1 MAAEIDEIEVI
12 VYKLNKICSSFA
24 CFRDN
29 RNQFVSPLNTRNS
42 FTVCN
47 GVSSTKKRDSGKKKA
62 ANDSAG
68 IETPAW

>member
-1 MAAEIDEIEVI
+1 M
-12 VYKLNKICSSFA
+12 ICNYFVS
-24 CFRDN
+24 FRDN

>member
-1 MAAEIDEIEVI
+1 M
-12 VYKLNKICSSFA
+12 ICNSFVS
-24 CFRDN
+24 FRDN

-62 ANDSAG
+62 AHDSDG
-68 IETPAW
+68 IETPGW

>member
-42 FTVCN
+42 LTGACL
-47 GVSSTKKRDSGKKKA
+47 KHEIAK
-62 ANDSAG
+62 
-68 IETPAW
+68 